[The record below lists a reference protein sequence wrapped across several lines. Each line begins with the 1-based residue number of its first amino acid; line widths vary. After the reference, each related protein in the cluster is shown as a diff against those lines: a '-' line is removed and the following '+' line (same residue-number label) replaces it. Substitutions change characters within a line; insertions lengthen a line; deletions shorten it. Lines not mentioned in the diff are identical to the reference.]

1 MFRTNEKV
9 DELSRIMCWF
19 SSCSKTSCSALNC
32 ETTWTAQK
40 VLDAGWCKKEQAYK
54 ELLELLY
61 RELHQYGPE
70 DKFNKTF
77 FIEALERAMEASK

>member
-19 SSCSKTSCSALNC
+19 SNCSKTSCSALNC

-61 RELHQYGPE
+61 RELHQYGPK